1 MLYDAIIIG
10 AGPGG
15 ISAAVELIENGVNKD
30 KILILEKEG
39 EHSFS
44 IKKYYPDNK
53 LVTANYKGFESKAIG
68 NLTFSDCTKDE
79 YIKFMDDIIAKY
91 KLNIAYNQQVH
102 EIDKQ
107 DDGTFL
113 VQTDKD
119 YFTKTVV
126 IAIGILGKP
135 KKPDYKIPPSLNK
148 SVFFD
153 VSDLKEVNDKDILV
167 VGGGDSAAEYVQYFL
182 KLNNR
187 VALSYRGDKFVRMNK
202 YNLQDTL
209 DAINNNK
216 ITLFMP
222 SNIKEI
228 KDANGKIEVIFV
240 EDKYNNQYFDYI
252 VYALGGTTPKGFLDK
267 IGIHCGN
274 GQPCLQ
280 DNFETNLSG
289 LFITGDLGAGPKGGS
304 IIRAFNISK
313 KVADEICNIY
323 LKS

>member
-1 MLYDAIIIG
+1 MLYDSIIIG

-15 ISAAVELIENGVNKD
+15 ISAAVELLENGVDKN
-30 KILILEKEG
+30 KILILEKEA

-68 NLTFSDCTKDE
+68 NLSFTDCSKDE
-79 YIKFMDDIIAKY
+79 YIYFMDEIIKKY
-91 KLNIAYNQQVH
+91 QLNIKYNEVVH
-102 EIDKQ
+102 EIDKLE
-107 DDGTFL
+107 DGTFL

-119 YFTKTVV
+119 YFSKTVV

-135 KKPDYKIPPSLNK
+135 KKPDYKIPASLNK
-148 SVFFD
+148 KVFFD
-153 VSDLKEVNDKDILV
+153 VSDLKEVSDNDILV

-187 VALSYRGDKFVRMNK
+187 VALSYRGTEFKRMNK
-202 YNLQDTL
+202 FNLQDTL
-209 DAINNNK
+209 DAIKNNK

-228 KDANGKIEVIFV
+228 KDENGKIGVYFV
-240 EDKYNNQYFDYI
+240 EEQLGVEYFDII
-252 VYALGGTTPKGFLDK
+252 VYALGGTSPKGFLDK

-280 DNFETNLSG
+280 DNFETNLPG

-313 KVADEICNIY
+313 KVADEICQIY
-323 LKS
+323 LK